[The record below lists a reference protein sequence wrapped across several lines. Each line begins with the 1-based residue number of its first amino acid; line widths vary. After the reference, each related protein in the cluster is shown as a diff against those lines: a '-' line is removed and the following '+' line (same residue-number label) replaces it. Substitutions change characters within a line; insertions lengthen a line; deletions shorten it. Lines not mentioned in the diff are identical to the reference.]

1 MGRPRKPFDER
12 EAQVVG
18 EGYRL
23 YRFGARY
30 ERKHGLSAEHIDLPE
45 SFMAF
50 AGPVECPMAIV
61 LCNDGEI
68 EVPDGEICQ
77 ICGQELEEFDEVTG
91 TGIHGYYHW
100 ICVNHVDA

>member
-1 MGRPRKPFDER
+1 MER
-12 EAQVVG
+12 
-18 EGYRL
+18 RL
-23 YRFGARY
+23 
-30 ERKHGLSAEHIDLPE
+30 LSISSE
-45 SFMAF
+45 SFMAHRRLSE
-50 AGPVECPMAIV
+50 APMVVV

-100 ICVNHVDA
+100 ICVSHYDP

>member
-1 MGRPRKPFDER
+1 MGGRWELPLESQTSRPTALMRK
-12 EAQVVG
+12 
-18 EGYRL
+18 L
-23 YRFGARY
+23 
-30 ERKHGLSAEHIDLPE
+30 HGLLLISKG
-45 SFMAF
+45 SM
-50 AGPVECPMAIV
+50 VVV

-100 ICVNHVDA
+100 ICVSHYDP

>member
-1 MGRPRKPFDER
+1 MAGSDAKASWPSDASMKPM
-12 EAQVVG
+12 VV
-18 EGYRL
+18 
-23 YRFGARY
+23 
-30 ERKHGLSAEHIDLPE
+30 
-45 SFMAF
+45 
-50 AGPVECPMAIV
+50 V

-100 ICVNHVDA
+100 ICVSHYDP